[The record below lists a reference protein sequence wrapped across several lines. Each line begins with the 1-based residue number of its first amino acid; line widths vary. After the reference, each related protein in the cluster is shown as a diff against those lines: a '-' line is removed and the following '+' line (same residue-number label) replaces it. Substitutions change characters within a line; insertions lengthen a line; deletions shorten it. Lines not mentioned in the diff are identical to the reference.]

1 MASPPAA
8 PSGHPREGGLLGA
21 LRSGAW
27 LRPGRV
33 RAYCRIFLLM
43 DVLAVILLAAT
54 ASGPLDQWQR
64 PLGTDFISFYAA
76 GRLAASDRPADA
88 YSPERHEAAER
99 EVGAFAP
106 DLYYAFYYPPPFL
119 LLCRLLAVPP
129 YLVAL
134 ALWIGGGATL
144 YALAIRAI
152 PPDRA
157 ALLPALAFPA
167 CLLCAGHGQTAFLTA
182 ALFGGG
188 TLLVDRRP
196 GLAGGC
202 FGLLCL
208 KPHLALLV
216 PVALIAGRRWRA
228 AAAAAAVAAS
238 LALAATLAFG
248 TDIWPAYAKIV
259 PEAQAGFAAGRVEF
273 WKMASVFGAARLLGV
288 GAGTA
293 GLLQFAAA
301 VAAAVVVVILWSGR
315 ASAGLRNAGLI
326 AGSLAASPLLLDYDL
341 VAVAVAVAWMCTDSR
356 RFGFLEWEKSL
367 LALLF
372 VMPLISR
379 PAGSLAPIPLAALVL
394 PTLLVLVILHFIRA
408 REVAR

>member
-1 MASPPAA
+1 
-8 PSGHPREGGLLGA
+8 
-21 LRSGAW
+21 
-27 LRPGRV
+27 
-33 RAYCRIFLLM
+33 M

-54 ASGPLDQWQR
+54 ADGPVDQWHR
-64 PLGTDFISFYAA
+64 PLGTDFVSFYAA

-88 YSPERHEAAER
+88 YRPERHEAAER
-99 EVGAFAP
+99 EVAAFAP

-129 YLVAL
+129 YLLAL
-134 ALWIGGGATL
+134 VLWIGGGATL
-144 YALAIRAI
+144 YALAVRKI

-188 TLLVDRRP
+188 TLLIDRRP

-228 AAAAAAVAAS
+228 VATAAAVAAS

-248 TDIWPAYAKIV
+248 TGIWSAYAAIV
-259 PEAQAGFAAGRVEF
+259 PEAQAGFAAGQVDF
-273 WKMASVFGAARLLGV
+273 WKMASIFGAARLI
-288 GAGTA
+288 GAGISAA
-293 GLLQFAAA
+293 GIIQLGATVA
-301 VAAAVVVVILWSGR
+301 AAAVVIVLWSSR
-315 ASAGLRNAGLI
+315 ASPGLRNAAVI

-356 RFGFLEWEKSL
+356 RVGFLKWEKSL

-372 VMPLISR
+372 ATPLISR
-379 PAGSLAPIPLAALVL
+379 PAGALAPIPLAALVL
-394 PTLLVLVILHFIRA
+394 PTLLVLVILHFIRE
-408 REVAR
+408 REVVR